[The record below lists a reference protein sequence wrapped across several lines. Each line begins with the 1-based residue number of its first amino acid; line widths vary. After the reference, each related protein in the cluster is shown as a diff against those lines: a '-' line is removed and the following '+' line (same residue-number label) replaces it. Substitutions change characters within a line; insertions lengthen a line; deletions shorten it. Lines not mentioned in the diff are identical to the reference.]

1 MLKEVFHY
9 KLKDTMEAY
18 FCYRHTLLQT
28 ITLSTLFYLFQNYT
42 CVLLMD
48 VLKIRNNKLLSNV
61 F

>member
-1 MLKEVFHY
+1 
-9 KLKDTMEAY
+9 MEAY

>member
-1 MLKEVFHY
+1 
-9 KLKDTMEAY
+9 MEAY

-28 ITLSTLFYLFQNYT
+28 ITLSMLFYLFQNYT